1 MAVTTCR
8 DEVLVAAR
16 RLATASPDECF
27 TIDDVVQ
34 AMARVGT
41 RYPASTIRTHVSS
54 RMCVNAPAHHA
65 TRYADLVRDSHG
77 RYRLNA
83 PSSPQ
88 TGHDHA
94 PAPPKPPRP
103 AAQRLV
109 TAEPPAADERS
120 GDSRVQRDA
129 EHVILAA
136 LSQALGVALA
146 PRRVHLPGGAYIDV
160 DGASDQPP
168 ILVEAWA
175 HQGPPKVAQKH
186 KVLADALKLLYAAE
200 QLGQGH
206 RRILCLCDPLAAAPF
221 TTART
226 WYAAALRAHR
236 IEVIVVDLP
245 EPWPDLIRHAQTRQ
259 YR

>member
-1 MAVTTCR
+1 MTCR
-8 DEVLVAAR
+8 DEILAAAG
-16 RLATASPDECF
+16 RLAVASPDGCF

-41 RYPASTIRTHVSS
+41 SYSASTIRTHVSS

-65 TRYADLVRDSHG
+65 TRYPDLVHDSHG

-83 PSSPQ
+83 SSSPQ
-88 TGHDHA
+88 TGHDHGL
-94 PAPPKPPRP
+94 PVTKPPRQAP
-103 AAQRLV
+103 QLLIA
-109 TAEPPAADERS
+109 TEPPSADERS

-136 LSQALGVALA
+136 LSRALSVALA
-146 PRRVHLPGGAYIDV
+146 PRRVHLPDGAYVDV
-160 DGASDQPP
+160 DGASDEPP
-168 ILVEAWA
+168 ILVEVWA
-175 HQGPPKVAQKH
+175 HQGALKVAQKH
-186 KVLADALKLLYAAE
+186 KVLTDAFKLLYAAE

-206 RRILCLCDPLAAAPF
+206 RRILRLCDPLAAAPF
-221 TTART
+221 TNART
-226 WYAAALRAHR
+226 WYAAALRVHR

-245 EPWPDLIRHAQTRQ
+245 APWPDLIRHAQTRQ

>member
-1 MAVTTCR
+1 MTCR
-8 DEVLVAAR
+8 DEVLAAAR
-16 RLATASPDECF
+16 RLAAANPDGCF

-65 TRYADLVRDSHG
+65 TRYPDLVRDSHG

-83 PSSPQ
+83 PGSPQ
-88 TGHDHA
+88 TGQDHA
-94 PAPPKPPRP
+94 PTALKPPLQAP
-103 AAQRLV
+103 QLLIA
-109 TAEPPAADERS
+109 TEPPAADERS

-129 EHVILAA
+129 EHIILAA
-136 LSQALGVALA
+136 LSRDLGVALA
-146 PRRVHLPGGAYIDV
+146 PRRMHLPGGAYIDV
-160 DGASDQPP
+160 EGASAEPP
-168 ILVEAWA
+168 SLVEEWA

-245 EPWPDLIRHAQTRQ
+245 EPWPDLIRQAQTRQ

>member
-1 MAVTTCR
+1 
-8 DEVLVAAR
+8 VLAAAR
-16 RLATASPDECF
+16 RLAAASPDGCF
-27 TIDDVVQ
+27 TIDDVLG
-34 AMARVGT
+34 AMIRMGT

-54 RMCVNAPAHHA
+54 RMCVDAPARHA
-65 TRYADLVRDSHG
+65 ARYPDLVRDSRG

-83 PSSPQ
+83 SGCPEP
-88 TGHDHA
+88 GHEVA
-94 PAPPKPPRP
+94 VAAPKPPRQ
-103 AAQRLV
+103 AAELLI
-109 TAEPPAADERS
+109 ASEPRASDERP

-129 EHVILAA
+129 EAVILAS

-146 PRRVHLPGGAYIDV
+146 PRRVHLPGGAYVDV
-160 DGASDQPP
+160 DGASDDPP
-168 ILVEAWA
+168 ILVEVWA

-186 KVLADALKLLYAAE
+186 KVLADGLKLLYAAE

-226 WYAAALRAHR
+226 WYAAALREHR

-245 EPWPDLIRHAQTRQ
+245 EP
-259 YR
+259 